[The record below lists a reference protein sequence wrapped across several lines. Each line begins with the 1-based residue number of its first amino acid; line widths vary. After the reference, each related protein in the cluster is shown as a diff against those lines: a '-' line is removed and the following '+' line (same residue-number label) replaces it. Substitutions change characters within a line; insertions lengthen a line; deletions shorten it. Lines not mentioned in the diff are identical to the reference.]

1 MKTGLKSRF
10 KTIVML
16 FCLLFQVFAPA
27 STALAEGTPKEVK
40 TTITSLNIQR
50 RSGDAVNS
58 IFYTERFYLTMDWDA
73 SQNRADLKEGDYFTV
88 SLPDQMKFPSDS
100 SATNFDLLSPD
111 GSSVVAKAHVTPNP
125 DGGGSVKV
133 TFTNWV
139 EKRYD
144 VKGSMKLAA
153 NFVISKIRLDEENTF
168 SITVGG
174 QVTNVK
180 IRPNGPTDIVNEKLN
195 KWGLGIEGIG
205 NRAKWD
211 GRINHEK
218 GTYPN
223 AVFTDTLVGSSE
235 KFIKD
240 SFKLEKVTFDSKGR
254 LVQKLETI
262 DLKDK
267 IAFSDNDQTVTIK
280 LGNINGEQ
288 YSFTYQTTYTPYTV
302 LKNKAQLI
310 SEEKIISEYIA
321 SHQSSSSGGTG
332 SGDLTNKIKIIKV
345 DAENQET
352 KLANAKFKITRI
364 SDGEEYEITTDAQG
378 EAVTEKLV
386 AGQYKIKELTAPNGF
401 ELNPEEITVD
411 VVNGQ
416 AVIKTITNKPIKT
429 SVNVDKKWVG
439 PAKDSAT
446 VRLYADDADTGK
458 TATLN
463 ASNSWKAT
471 FNDLRKFH
479 ADGKEIKYTIKEDA
493 IENYQSE
500 VTGDMASG
508 FTVTNTNIEKV
519 SVPVTKTW
527 NDNNDQDGKRPQS
540 ITVNLL
546 ADGKVIKSQQ
556 VTAENDWK
564 YTFTDLPKYA
574 NGKEIVYTVEEV
586 KVDGY
591 ETKVEGTN
599 ITNTHTPETTQVS
612 GTKTWNDN
620 NDQDGKRPKSITVN
634 LLADGKPFKTQK
646 VTAEN
651 NWKYTFTDLPKY
663 ANGKEIV
670 YTVSEEKV
678 DGYEMKVEGTNITN
692 THTPE
697 TTQVSGAKTWND
709 NNDQDGKRPQSIT
722 VNLLADG
729 KVIKSQQ
736 VTAENDWKYT
746 FTDLPKY
753 ANGKEIVYT
762 VTENAVEGYT

>member
-10 KTIVML
+10 KAIVMI

-27 STALAEGTPKEVK
+27 STALAEGTSREVK

-50 RSGDAVNS
+50 ISGETTDS
-58 IFYTERFYLTMDWDA
+58 IFYTNQFYLTMDWDA
-73 SQNRADLKEGDYFTV
+73 SSSGADLHEGDYFEV
-88 SLPDQMKFPSDS
+88 ILPNEMKFPSDS
-100 SATNFDLLSPD
+100 TATNFPLYAPD
-111 GSSVVAKAHVTPNP
+111 GSTIVAHAQVTPNP
-125 DGGGSVKV
+125 DGGGKV
-133 TFTNWV
+133 RATFTDYVRN
-139 EKRYD
+139 KYN

-153 NFVISKIRLDEENTF
+153 NFVTSKVRLNEENTF
-168 SITVGG
+168 TITVNG
-174 QVTNVK
+174 QVTIIKVK
-180 IRPNGPTDIVNEKLN
+180 PSGPKDLVGEKLN
-195 KWGLGIEGIG
+195 KWGLKAKDAD
-205 NRAKWD
+205 NRAQWN

-235 KFIKD
+235 VFVNS
-240 SFKLEKVTFDSKGR
+240 SFQLQRVEFDSKGN
-254 LVQKLETI
+254 LVRILEEI

-267 IAFSDNDQTVTIK
+267 ISFSDNNQTVTIS
-280 LGNINGEQ
+280 LGDIKGEQ
-288 YSFTYQTTYTPYTV
+288 FYFSYQTTYTPGTI
-302 LKNKAQLI
+302 LKNRAKLTSQ
-310 SEEKIISEYIA
+310 EKHICEYA
-321 SHQSSSSGGTG
+321 SSYQDAASGGTG

-352 KLANAKFKITRI
+352 KLVNAKFKITNVAN
-364 SDGEEYEITTDAQG
+364 GKEYEVTTNAQG

-429 SVNVDKKWVG
+429 SVSVDKKWIG

-546 ADGKVIKSQQ
+546 ADGKVVQSQE
-556 VTAENDWK
+556 VTAANNWK

-599 ITNTHTPETTQVS
+599 IT
-612 GTKTWNDN
+612 
-620 NDQDGKRPKSITVN
+620 
-634 LLADGKPFKTQK
+634 
-646 VTAEN
+646 
-651 NWKYTFTDLPKY
+651 
-663 ANGKEIV
+663 
-670 YTVSEEKV
+670 
-678 DGYEMKVEGTNITN
+678 
-692 THTPE
+692 
-697 TTQVSGAKTWND
+697 
-709 NNDQDGKRPQSIT
+709 
-722 VNLLADG
+722 
-729 KVIKSQQ
+729 
-736 VTAENDWKYT
+736 
-746 FTDLPKY
+746 
-753 ANGKEIVYT
+753 
-762 VTENAVEGYT
+762 

>member
-10 KTIVML
+10 KTIVMI

-27 STALAEGTPKEVK
+27 STALAEEVPKEVE
-40 TTITSLNIQR
+40 TTITSLSIQR
-50 RSGDAVNS
+50 INGGTTKN
-58 IFYTERFYLTMDWDA
+58 IFYTDTFYLNIDWDA
-73 SQNRADLKEGDYFTV
+73 SNNSSELRKGDYFEVT
-88 SLPDQMKFPSDS
+88 LPNELKFSMTSRANSFPLY
-100 SATNFDLLSPD
+100 APD
-111 GSSVVAKAHVTPNP
+111 GSVVANAQVTPNP
-125 DGGGSVKV
+125 DGGGKV
-133 TFTNWV
+133 RATFTDYVQN
-139 EKRYD
+139 KYN
-144 VKGSMKLAA
+144 VKGQMQLAT
-153 NFVISKIRLDEENTF
+153 NFVVSKIHLNEENTLTITINGKGTT
-168 SITVGG
+168 ITV
-174 QVTNVK
+174 T
-180 IRPNGPTDIVNEKLN
+180 PNGPKDLKGEKLN
-195 KWGLGIEGIG
+195 KWGFAITGVE
-205 NRAKWD
+205 NQAQWS

-235 KFIKD
+235 KFIRD
-240 SFKLEKVTFDSKGR
+240 SFYLEKAELDPKGYR
-254 LVQKLETI
+254 VKTLEKI

-267 IAFSDNDQTVTIK
+267 ISFSDNDQTVTIK
-280 LGNINGEQ
+280 LGDINGEQ
-288 YSFTYQTTYTPYTV
+288 YYFTYKTTYTPGTS
-302 LKNKAQLI
+302 LKNTATFTSQSKRIHQH
-310 SEEKIISEYIA
+310 IA
-321 SHQSSSSGGTG
+321 RYQDAASGGTG

-352 KLANAKFKITRI
+352 KLANAKFKITNVAN
-364 SDGEEYEITTDAQG
+364 GKEYEVTTNAQG
-378 EAVTEKLV
+378 EVVTEKLV

-401 ELNPEEITVD
+401 ELNPEETTVSVAD
-411 VVNGQ
+411 GKATIQ
-416 AVIKTITNKPIKT
+416 TITNKPIKT
-429 SVNVDKKWVG
+429 SVSVDKKWIG

-479 ADGKEIKYTIKEDA
+479 ADGKEIKYTIKEDV

-527 NDNNDQDGKRPQS
+527 NDNNDQDGKRPKS

-546 ADGKVIKSQQ
+546 ADGKVVQSQE
-556 VTAENDWK
+556 VTAANNWE

-591 ETKVEGTN
+591 EMKVEGTN

-620 NDQDGKRPKSITVN
+620 NDQDGKRP
-634 LLADGKPFKTQK
+634 
-646 VTAEN
+646 
-651 NWKYTFTDLPKY
+651 
-663 ANGKEIV
+663 
-670 YTVSEEKV
+670 
-678 DGYEMKVEGTNITN
+678 
-692 THTPE
+692 
-697 TTQVSGAKTWND
+697 
-709 NNDQDGKRPQSIT
+709 QSIT
-722 VNLLADG
+722 VNL
-729 KVIKSQQ
+729 
-736 VTAENDWKYT
+736 
-746 FTDLPKY
+746 
-753 ANGKEIVYT
+753 
-762 VTENAVEGYT
+762 